1 MISNNAKIPYLRVI
15 FDNMISIDEIPLF
28 RGAIINKVS
37 QELSLFHN
45 HNGEG
50 FYYRYPLIQYKRI
63 GGKAAIFCVG
73 QGTESIANFFS
84 QPDFSVRMGERD
96 DVLSVESIIA
106 NQWLLQVWDGEFR
119 YSIRKWL
126 PFNKKNYDLYQME
139 DSLIKRTQQLEK
151 ILKGNILSMSS
162 GLNHYIEKQIEAKIV
177 NYDDSHVYSFK
188 GIGMQGI
195 DAVFTTN
202 VYMPDYIGVGK
213 GVSLGFGMIKTI
225 TANNQ

>member
-1 MISNNAKIPYLRVI
+1 MIINNTKIPYLRII

-45 HNGEG
+45 HNGDG

-73 QGTESIANFFS
+73 QGTECIANFFS
-84 QPDFSVRMGERD
+84 QPDFSVRLGERD
-96 DVLSVESIIA
+96 YTLSVESIIA

-126 PFNKKNYDLYQME
+126 PFNKKNYNSYLQE
-139 DSLIKRTQQLEK
+139 DSLIIRAQQLEN
-151 ILKGNILSMSS
+151 ILKGNILSMCS
-162 GLNHYIEKQIEAKIV
+162 GLNHYLEKQIETKIV
-177 NYDDSHVYSFK
+177 NYDDSHVYPFK
-188 GIGMQGI
+188 GIGMQGV
-195 DAVFTTN
+195 DAEFTTN
-202 VYMPDYIGVGK
+202 VYMPDFIGLGK

-225 TANNQ
+225 TTKNQ